1 MSAEVIP
8 LDDMRRVVDALAELC
23 EGIESGAVRG
33 LALVA
38 IHADGGFIPIWG
50 GSRALGPHGGSI
62 LRGAVCWLG
71 AELDVKARRE

>member
-8 LDDMRRVVDALAELC
+8 LGDTRRIVDALADLIR
-23 EGIESGAVRG
+23 GIESGEIEG

-38 IHADGGFIPIWG
+38 IHADGGFFEPIWFG
-50 GSRALGPHGGSI
+50 TRGLGPHGGTI

-71 AELDVKARRE
+71 AEMDSKART

>member
-8 LDDMRRVVDALAELC
+8 LGDTRRLVSALADLIR
-23 EGIESGAVRG
+23 GIESGEVQG

-38 IHADGGFIPIWG
+38 IHAEGGFFEPLWFG
-50 GSRALGPHGGSI
+50 TRGLGPHGGSI

-71 AELDVKARRE
+71 AEMDAKART